1 MNDTNAAILAHETL
15 TPLEV
20 QQILRASRSSVY
32 RGIRKGSIPHFHI
45 DGNVKIPAA
54 WLRALLNLTTGAA

>member
-1 MNDTNAAILAHETL
+1 MNAATTALLDNATL

-32 RGIRKGSIPHFHI
+32 RGIRKGSIPHFSI
-45 DGNVKIPAA
+45 DGNLKIPAA
-54 WLRALLNLTTGAA
+54 WVRALLLTTVAA